1 MINIRKHD
9 IFARLAR
16 YNKCTCIFE
25 WHIANWQEGLKDK
38 VTLSIYIYIYIYTN
52 VHVYTCT
59 YNISGLY
66 IDIFINLS
74 LWTMQLTKKSTC
86 PTKFFSCPKKIN
98 KNYKNQRIIIS
109 NLCKMFWLLS
119 HKHHLILSLLIL
131 RDIMIMTTLIDKLAY
146 TKSLVSLSNDV
157 IMTSV

>member
-1 MINIRKHD
+1 MI
-9 IFARLAR
+9 FL
-16 YNKCTCIFE
+16 
-25 WHIANWQEGLKDK
+25 QGLLDTTNVHVYSSGTLQIDRKDK
-38 VTLSIYIYIYIYTN
+38 VTLSIYIYIYKC
-52 VHVYTCT
+52 TCI

-98 KNYKNQRIIIS
+98 KNDKNQRIIIS

>member
-1 MINIRKHD
+1 MYMYIRVAHCKLTGR
-9 IFARLAR
+9 IRLHWV
-16 YNKCTCIFE
+16 YIYIYKCTCI
-25 WHIANWQEGLKDK
+25 
-38 VTLSIYIYIYIYTN
+38 
-52 VHVYTCT
+52 

-98 KNYKNQRIIIS
+98 KNDKNQRIIIS

-119 HKHHLILSLLIL
+119 HKHHLVLSLLIL

-157 IMTSV
+157 IMTWVSNHQFLSLVLE